1 MISIDLDINLL
12 VLACGTSGIGE
23 DLLRDRLLGLPRR
36 ASNCACWHILL
47 SKRNWPITSSV
58 GLSLSCLFKLRFKPV
73 GRFLRAGSNVVF
85 ESEHDAGGHFAAYEK
100 PEVLAG
106 DLRKMFGKGG
116 PAAGVVPEHD
126 GF

>member
-1 MISIDLDINLL
+1 
-12 VLACGTSGIGE
+12 LANHLERWSF
-23 DLLRDRLLGLPRR
+23 PFR
-36 ASNCACWHILL
+36 ASLL
-47 SKRNWPITSSV
+47 QY
-58 GLSLSCLFKLRFKPV
+58 LRFKTFC
-73 GRFLRAGSNVVF
+73 RFLRAGSKVVF

-100 PEVLAG
+100 PEVLAS